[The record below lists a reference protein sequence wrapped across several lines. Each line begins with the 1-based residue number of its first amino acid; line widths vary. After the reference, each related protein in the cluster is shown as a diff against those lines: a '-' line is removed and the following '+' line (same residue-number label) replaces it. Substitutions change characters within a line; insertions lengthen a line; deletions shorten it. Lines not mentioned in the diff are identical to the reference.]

1 MSDIG
6 RRLVYYRKLAGYTQ
20 DELSKLTGVSQ
31 SAISSIEIG
40 RNDPSSYNA
49 AKLAGVLKIPVS
61 ELLPTYDG
69 FEPIEKK
76 IVEDKDKTLTETVRR
91 MVLDLPESDVLKVY
105 GFIAGLISAR
115 SEK

>member
-1 MSDIG
+1 MANVG
-6 RRLVYYRKLAGYTQ
+6 KKLAHYRKLAGYTQ
-20 DELSKLTGVSQ
+20 DDLAKLSGVSQ

-40 RNDPSSYNA
+40 RNMPTTSTA
-49 AKLAGVLKIPVS
+49 AMLASVLKIPVS
-61 ELLPTYDG
+61 ELMPDYENFMQGATTAGGQDN
-69 FEPIEKK
+69 
-76 IVEDKDKTLTETVRR
+76 VLTETVRR